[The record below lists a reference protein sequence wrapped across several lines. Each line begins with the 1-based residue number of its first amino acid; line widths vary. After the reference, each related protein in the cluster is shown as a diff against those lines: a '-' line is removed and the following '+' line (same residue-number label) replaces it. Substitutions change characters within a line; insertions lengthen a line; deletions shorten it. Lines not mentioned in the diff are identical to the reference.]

1 MTRVTLALQKQVSA
15 LGLSSLAFQRTRR
28 WMDVVLGLIYPPCCQ
43 VCFSERATPDNG
55 FVCDRCARSVRWI
68 RPPFCYRC
76 GLPFEGALTQV
87 FECSNCR
94 DQSWAFE
101 SARAAV
107 VAEGI
112 TLEII
117 HRYKYHEAL
126 WFEPF
131 LANLLTQA
139 ATPTLLGAGWDYL
152 VPVPLHP
159 VRERERGFNQ
169 AERLAR
175 HLGNHCGIPL
185 APTLLDR
192 AEFTP
197 TQTRLSRAQRTDNV
211 QEAFKP
217 RPNARLNGQ
226 NCVIVDDVLTTGATT
241 NAVAQ
246 TLQAMGSGNVLV
258 WSVAR
263 AAFKPT
269 LIGEPTL
276 TASTPTANA
285 VEFIG

>member
-1 MTRVTLALQKQVSA
+1 MTRVTAALQRLNSR
-15 LGLSSLAFQRTRR
+15 LGPRSPLYQGTRR
-28 WMDVVLGLIYPPCCQ
+28 WMEVFLGLIYPPCCQ
-43 VCFSERATPDNG
+43 VCFSEQARSENG
-55 FVCDRCARSVRWI
+55 FVCNRCARSVRWI

-76 GLPFEGALTQV
+76 GLPFEGALTQT
-87 FECSNCR
+87 FECANCR
-94 DQSWAFE
+94 DQSWFFE

-117 HRYKYHEAL
+117 HRYKYHDAL
-126 WFEPF
+126 WFEAF

-139 ATPTLLGAGWDYL
+139 ATPTLLGADWNYL

-159 VRERERGFNQ
+159 VRQRERGFNQ

-175 HLGNHCGIPL
+175 HLSHHCGIPL
-185 APTLLDR
+185 APPLLDR

-197 TQTRLSRAQRTDNV
+197 TQTRLSRAQRTQNV

-217 RPNARLNGQ
+217 RPNARLQGQ
-226 NCVIVDDVLTTGATT
+226 NCVVIDDVLTTGATT
-241 NAVAQ
+241 NAVAR
-246 TLQAMGSGNVLV
+246 TLQNMGSGNVIV

-263 AAFKPT
+263 AAFNPT

-276 TASTPTANA
+276 NALTPTTHAKD
-285 VEFIG
+285 FFG